1 MYLWKWKY
9 LKSSFDETKITFNE
23 IINVTNST
31 TSLTDT
37 LPINSDDKNIRY
49 KMDYYILHTVLL
61 VIILLFLIRFI
72 CCHYANRSKQKR
84 FMVLTI

>member
-61 VIILLFLIRFI
+61 VIILLFLISFI
-72 CCHYANRSKQKR
+72 CCHYANRSKQKC

>member
-9 LKSSFDETKITFNE
+9 LKSSFGETKITFNE

-49 KMDYYILHTVLL
+49 KMDYYILHTVL
-61 VIILLFLIRFI
+61 
-72 CCHYANRSKQKR
+72 
-84 FMVLTI
+84 